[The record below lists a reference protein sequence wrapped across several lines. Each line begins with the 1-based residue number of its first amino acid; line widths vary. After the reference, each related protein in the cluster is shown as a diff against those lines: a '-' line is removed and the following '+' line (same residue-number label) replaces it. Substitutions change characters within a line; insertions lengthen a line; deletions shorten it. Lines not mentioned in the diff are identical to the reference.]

1 MHSSFTES
9 LSCFWRFQGNKSL
22 GGGKALSQNSKIP
35 FPRCSHV
42 LPAPPCQDLG
52 KSSST
57 LVGRSPVC
65 PPAALPSLQ
74 DFWKHR
80 QCLGLIGISPAPLK
94 KPSPEKMEKGDLGML
109 QRRWELDLDLH
120 LPLLSLLCC
129 KHNSIKSSFPSCP
142 DALMELEQEFARDNG
157 DLEG

>member
-65 PPAALPSLQ
+65 PPAALPSPQ

-80 QCLGLIGISPAPLK
+80 QRLGLIGISPAPLRNHPQK
-94 KPSPEKMEKGDLGML
+94 RWKREIWECCRGDGSWIWICTCPCCLCSAANTIPSNP
-109 QRRWELDLDLH
+109 H
-120 LPLLSLLCC
+120 FLPVPM
-129 KHNSIKSSFPSCP
+129 F
-142 DALMELEQEFARDNG
+142 
-157 DLEG
+157 